1 MQNGES
7 VIKIMFMRLACHKC
21 NRYQFPQEIV
31 PEPLGGISRGGQ
43 GMPVFHRP
51 CVFRWLTP
59 ALYARI
65 VKG

>member
-1 MQNGES
+1 
-7 VIKIMFMRLACHKC
+7 
-21 NRYQFPQEIV
+21 
-31 PEPLGGISRGGQ
+31 
-43 GMPVFHRP
+43 MPVFHRP